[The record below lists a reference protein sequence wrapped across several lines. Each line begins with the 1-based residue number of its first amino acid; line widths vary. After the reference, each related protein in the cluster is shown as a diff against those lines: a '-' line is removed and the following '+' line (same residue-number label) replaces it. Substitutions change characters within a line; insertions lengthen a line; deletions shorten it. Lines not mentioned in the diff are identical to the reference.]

1 MEASVYLRLLTQ
13 SWRGGTSVTKHKLGL
28 VSNPRRHKHG
38 NANNNSAGLSTQSF
52 LQERNVSQDQ
62 APLRLSHLPV
72 YTNIE
77 MYRQKIALS
86 DVNGD
91 YLYEDV
97 YMRSWD
103 LAKGIIGLMGDSSQT
118 RHICF
123 LCPSGLTHVI
133 STWAC
138 WMAGH
143 VAVPLCPTSDQA
155 RLEHL
160 VMDAQCEVVITT
172 KDLVSRVHSLT
183 KKNGQKL
190 IVLDETWWKEP
201 KQEIDDSSPL
211 PESFVDPE
219 LMKNSNA
226 LILYTQGR
234 TGPPKGVIY
243 SHTSLGNQIDRVV
256 NTWDWT
262 SADSALHVLKL
273 DNVYGLINSLQAPL
287 STGARVTLMPKFDP
301 VKAWSYLLGVGLNSG
316 KDLPKINTFPGT
328 PSMYDALV
336 QSYGGIFKDKKTK
349 DYVKQTCSKR
359 QRLMMSSTTTLP
371 SSLVQQWK
379 NITGQR
385 IMENFISIETG
396 TVLCSRVAGPGN
408 RQGPGCE
415 DCGAP
420 VSNVETQIVRFR
432 DHTKTNHDVL
442 ARGQGAVTTLTDPE
456 KEEEVVVGELRLRG
470 EDLATSYW
478 REGKEE
484 PICSEDN
491 WFNTGDLVQYSKGCY
506 KIWGKL
512 NMKNINHK
520 GTLVDAVKVEKK
532 LLSNKDVEDCY
543 VLGLGDIQAEQKL
556 TAVIVLTKSKKINIE
571 NILDWCNHNMEDTEI
586 PTTFKIVN
594 KIDRDNFG
602 HVDKIKLKSLFPEEA
617 VLCFHDSKL

>member
-1 MEASVYLRLLTQ
+1 MEAAACLRLFSQ
-13 SWRGGTSVTKHKLGL
+13 SWRGSSVTKHQLGL
-28 VSNPRRHKHG
+28 LSSNRRHKHE
-38 NANNNSAGLSTQSF
+38 NANNKFAGLSTQSC
-52 LQERNVSQDQ
+52 LQERTVSPDQ
-62 APLRLSHLPV
+62 LPLRQPHLPV

-77 MYRQKIALS
+77 LYRQRIALS

-103 LAKGIIGLMGDSSQT
+103 LAKGIIGLLGDTTQT
-118 RHICF
+118 KRICF

-138 WMAGH
+138 WLAGH
-143 VAVPLCPTSDQA
+143 VAVPLCPGSDQA

-160 VMDAQCEVVITT
+160 VMEARCEMVITT

-201 KQEIDDSSPL
+201 KEEIDSSSPL

-219 LMKNSNA
+219 VMKDSNA

-234 TGPPKGVIY
+234 TGRPKGVIY
-243 SHTSLGNQIDRVV
+243 SHACLGNQIERVV
-256 NTWDWT
+256 STWDWS
-262 SADSALHVLKL
+262 SADSVLHVLKL
-273 DNVYGLINSLQAPL
+273 DNVYGLINTLQAPL

-328 PSMYDALV
+328 PFVYDSLL
-336 QSYGGIFKDKKTK
+336 QSYAGIFKDKKTK
-349 DYVKQTCSKR
+349 DYVKQNCSKR
-359 QRLMMSSTTTLP
+359 QRLMMSSTNTLP
-371 SSLVQQWK
+371 ASLVQQWK
-379 NITGQR
+379 NITGHR
-385 IMENFISIETG
+385 IMENFISTEAG

-408 RQGPGCE
+408 RQGPGCS

-420 VSNVETQIVRFR
+420 VSRIQTQIVRFR
-432 DHTKTNHDVL
+432 DHTKTVHDVL
-442 ARGQGAVTTLTDPE
+442 AQGQDSVTTLTNPE
-456 KEEEVVVGELRLRG
+456 QEEEAVVGELRIRG
-470 EDLATSYW
+470 DGLATSYW
-478 REGKEE
+478 RDGREE
-484 PICSEDN
+484 PICSEDL
-491 WFNTGDLVQYSKGCY
+491 WFNTDDLVQYSKGCY
-506 KIWGKL
+506 KIWGRL

-520 GTLVDAVKVEKK
+520 GTQVDAVKVEKK
-532 LLSNKDVEDCY
+532 VLSNKDVEDCH

-571 NILDWCNHNMEDTEI
+571 NILDWCNQNMDDAEI
-586 PTTFKIVN
+586 PTTFKIVDN
-594 KIDRDNFG
+594 IERDNFG
-602 HVDKIKLKSLFPEEA
+602 HVDKMKLRMLFPDEA